1 MMQLPPGFRK
11 KTSAALPPE
20 DEDVE
25 SYITEAATARG
36 IPVEDALRVWSG
48 EGKGAWQSN
57 FRRRGKRE
65 RSYGPYQLYMDGG
78 LGNKFQDETGLDPSD
93 PSTWKQGVD
102 YALDTAKKEGWKQ
115 WYGAPPELRE
125 RGGYVDLD
133 SPSLGAIGRGVQL
146 PPGFKKKGAAP
157 ARAYPNP
164 SHGGDLTTDVEAPQP
179 VLSWEETGRDVA
191 NSVVSNTIDAATYLA
206 GLPGDAIE
214 GAQWLDRNLGINSK
228 GSDTPVDFASDDIR
242 AGLKDKI
249 GDWKYEPKTNAAK
262 LAGYVPYVASGG
274 VSALRNAGVGAF
286 IPSARG
292 VAQIAG
298 GAMGAQAGEEIGG
311 PVGEVVGLV
320 AGSRLGAKPVPAGRA
335 PRVTAADRA
344 ASEHNMV
351 NTPGTE
357 AVRRTSQQA
366 YDQAEQMGIRVGGQP
381 FQNLQTRLA
390 NDPVLH
396 QLRMYPQNTPRL
408 AATLD
413 QITTSAIPNVT
424 GRQGAVD
431 LTLEEF
437 DNLRRA
443 ALGSARSA
451 DPNERRMAGHLIDRL
466 DDFFDN
472 TVSRQYPGATE
483 VMQTARNNWRIF
495 RKSERIDQI
504 MEVARDRAGQYS
516 VSGNENAIRTGFRQL
531 STEINRNPRTRRLFT
546 NDEIRLIRQLS
557 RGRWTPRNALRI
569 IGKLSPNVFSGTA
582 TVGGAG
588 ASYATGDPT
597 YALLGAGAMGV
608 GAASRGISGK
618 LARNKVDEL
627 SNLIRSGGQMNRPNR
642 TQPFV
647 SGYLT
652 ARDEE

>member
-11 KTSAALPPE
+11 KTSAALPPK
-20 DEDVE
+20 DSDVE
-25 SYITEAATARG
+25 SYITEAATKRG
-36 IPVEDALRVWSG
+36 IPVEDALSVWSG

-57 FRRRGKRE
+57 YHKRGVRE
-65 RSYGPYQLYMDGG
+65 PSYGPYQLYKGGG
-78 LGNKFQDETGLDPSD
+78 LGNAFQRDTGLDPAD

-115 WYGAPPELRE
+115 WYGAPPELRA
-125 RGGYVDLD
+125 RGGYDD
-133 SPSLGAIGRGVQL
+133 QAMMLGPAGDTGGRLQL

-164 SHGGDLTTDVEAPQP
+164 SHGGDLTTDVEAPKTP
-179 VLSWEETGRDVA
+179 PPELSWEETGRDVA
-191 NSVVSNTIDAATYLA
+191 NNVTSKTIDAVTFLA

-214 GAQWLDRNLGINSK
+214 GAQWLDRKLGINSK

-242 AGLKDKI
+242 SGLKDKI

-274 VSALRNAGVGAF
+274 VARG
-286 IPSARG
+286 ARG

-320 AGSRLGAKPVPAGRA
+320 AGSRLGAKPVPRGKA
-335 PRVTAADRA
+335 PKITDADRA
-344 ASEHNMV
+344 LSEADQVMG
-351 NTPGTE
+351 PGTA
-357 AVRRTSQQA
+357 AVKRTSQEA
-366 YDQAEQMGIRVGGQP
+366 YREADAMGVQIGGQSFHN
-381 FQNLQTRLA
+381 FQRALDA
-390 NDPVLH
+390 DPVLH
-396 QLRMYPQNTPRL
+396 KLKLDPQKHQKL
-408 AATLD
+408 SATFD
-413 QITTSAIPNVT
+413 RIRGGAMGNITARPGSTTMN
-424 GRQGAVD
+424 
-431 LTLEEF
+431 LEEF
-437 DNLRRA
+437 GNLRDSITRH
-443 ALGSARSA
+443 LGSKDA
-451 DPNERRMAGHLIDRL
+451 DERRLAGHMLNRL
-466 DDFFDN
+466 EDFFDKSV
-472 TVSRQYPGATE
+472 TPQFPQAKAVLTK
-483 VMQTARNNWRIF
+483 ARHNWKQF
-495 RKSERIDQI
+495 EKSKEIDTI
-504 MEVARDRAGQYS
+504 MEVAKDRAGQYS

-531 STEINRNPRTRRLFT
+531 SVAISRDKTGRLRRLWT
-546 NDEIRLIRQLS
+546 PDEIRMIRQLS
-557 RGRWTPRNALRI
+557 RGRWSPRNALRI

-597 YALLGAGAMGV
+597 YALLGAGAMGA
-608 GAASRGISGK
+608 GA
-618 LARNKVDEL
+618 LARGASGALAKGKVNQL

-642 TQPFV
+642 AQPLI